1 MRIVFAI
8 AALALSVTS
17 AAASP
22 DAERFTA
29 MLVGQGTNILHD
41 NNDASRSAR
50 LHQLIMQNV
59 DARKTAL
66 FALGNYQ
73 RGLPSQALETYV
85 AAFTDYITTIYESR
99 FKKYRDLDIRVLSSL
114 DNGPN
119 DSVVLTQGRPSNER
133 SMRDPIIIGFHLLGG
148 NGYYKIVDVQVAG
161 IWVSINQREQFADMM
176 SRSNSDIRA
185 LIGYLTEVTA
195 QIRSGIKR
203 V

>member
-1 MRIVFAI
+1 MRIAIVI
-8 AALALSVTS
+8 AAFVLSVAN

-29 MLVGQGTNILHD
+29 MPVGQGTNILHD
-41 NNDASRSAR
+41 NDDASRSAR

-73 RGLPSQALETYV
+73 RGLPAQALETYV
-85 AAFTDYITTIYESR
+85 AAFTDYITTVYESR

-119 DSVVLTQGRPSNER
+119 DSVV
-133 SMRDPIIIGFHLLGG
+133 
-148 NGYYKIVDVQVAG
+148 
-161 IWVSINQREQFADMM
+161 
-176 SRSNSDIRA
+176 
-185 LIGYLTEVTA
+185 
-195 QIRSGIKR
+195 
-203 V
+203 